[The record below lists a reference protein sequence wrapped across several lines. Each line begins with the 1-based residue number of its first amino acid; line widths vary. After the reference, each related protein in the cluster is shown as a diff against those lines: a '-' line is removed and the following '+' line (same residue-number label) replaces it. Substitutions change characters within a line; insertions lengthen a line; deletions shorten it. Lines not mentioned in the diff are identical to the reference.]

1 MSRVQPE
8 SRSSEFLCT
17 MAGETDGGGMGPRT
31 EHRVLANLNR
41 IGGEVADRCARGVW
55 AGNQDAEHANQEEQ
69 EEMKKQVLP
78 KQKKQ

>member
-1 MSRVQPE
+1 
-8 SRSSEFLCT
+8 